1 MPENSNHYIVSF
13 NKVNAALLRRHIQA
27 FKDRVGLDNSNTLVS
42 KTDTTKVNN
51 NLQQSNQNMENVPI
65 QKPQMP
71 RNPYGRIYYGHPV
84 FNPFEI
90 GPKFVEDGG
99 NI

>member
-1 MPENSNHYIVSF
+1 MPENNNNYIVSF
-13 NKVNAALLRRHIQA
+13 NRANAELLRIHIQA
-27 FKDRVGLDNSNTLVS
+27 FRDRIGLDNNNTLVS
-42 KTDTTKVNN
+42 KIDTTKVNN
-51 NLQQSNQNMENVPI
+51 NLLQSNKSMENVPV

-71 RNPYGRIYYGHPV
+71 RNSYGRIYYGHPV
-84 FNPFEI
+84 FNPFGI

>member
-1 MPENSNHYIVSF
+1 MPENSNNYIVSF
-13 NKVNAALLRRHIQA
+13 NKANTALLRRHIQA
-27 FKDRVGLDNSNTLVS
+27 FKDRIGLDDNSTLVS
-42 KTDTTKVNN
+42 KIDTTKVNN
-51 NLQQSNQNMENVPI
+51 SLQQSNQNIENVPI

-71 RNPYGRIYYGHPV
+71 RNSYGRIYYGHSV

-90 GPKFVEDGG
+90 GPKFVENGG

>member
-1 MPENSNHYIVSF
+1 
-13 NKVNAALLRRHIQA
+13 
-27 FKDRVGLDNSNTLVS
+27 
-42 KTDTTKVNN
+42 
-51 NLQQSNQNMENVPI
+51 MENVPI

-71 RNPYGRIYYGHPV
+71 RNSYGRIYYGHPA
-84 FNPFEI
+84 FNPFGI